1 VGLQAVRLPYLPN
14 HEGAHLGRI
23 GHPPQRPVCGVMGL
37 LLGGHPH
44 DLGFAFICDHG
55 LSAPSGSVMLDAETP
70 RFEEP
75 VPPSS
80 DCIEPNVEVPGGRA
94 DPNPIRQQQ

>member
-1 VGLQAVRLPYLPN
+1 MSSAEQIPTTRTASYEADPEQVHRV
-14 HEGAHLGRI
+14 
-23 GHPPQRPVCGVMGL
+23 L
-37 LLGGHPH
+37 LLYSGGL
-44 DLGFAFICDHG
+44 DTSVACNDYSAFICDHG

>member
-1 VGLQAVRLPYLPN
+1 
-14 HEGAHLGRI
+14 
-23 GHPPQRPVCGVMGL
+23 
-37 LLGGHPH
+37 
-44 DLGFAFICDHG
+44 
-55 LSAPSGSVMLDAETP
+55 MLDAETP